1 MSLEVTQ
8 ENLGVYKIRKLSNG
22 EQVIHVPS
30 TLCGHYIL
38 YLGST
43 GVLSFVPIKEENHNL
58 PEVGK
63 AGEVI
68 TGS

>member
-1 MSLEVTQ
+1 MQEVTQ
-8 ENLGVYKIRKLSNG
+8 ENMGVYKIRRLSSG

-63 AGEVI
+63 SEDIVI
-68 TGS
+68 GS